1 MIHCFPLPTSY
12 PSEVGGKSR
21 NSSES
26 KANKNSRA
34 FRGRELGLWWNNL
47 IFTQFHLQSLFWEGL
62 DGKRICLQCRRRGFD
77 PWFGKIPYSS
87 ILAWRIPMDRG
98 AWRAQRVGHDWA
110 TKQSTW
116 QAQPLG
122 ASALA
127 AESTFCPLPLFP
139 PGLTTCSSCCQT
151 VPPRCLVTR
160 LRTWPP
166 RCQASGRL
174 MPHTL
179 AAGRLAHLVIISL
192 SSALPHLRSSRWHC
206 C

>member
-1 MIHCFPLPTSY
+1 MESQETVVRAKQIKIQEL
-12 PSEVGGKSR
+12 SEA
-21 NSSES
+21 ES
-26 KANKNSRA
+26 LVS
-34 FRGRELGLWWNNL
+34 GEITW
-47 IFTQFHLQSLFWEGL
+47 SLL
-62 DGKRICLQCRRRGFD
+62 
-77 PWFGKIPYSS
+77 SS
-87 ILAWRIPMDRG
+87 IYNLSSGKAWTVKESVYNPGDVGSIPGLGRSTTPVFLPGESPWIAEPGGLHFMRS
-98 AWRAQRVGHDWA
+98 QRVGHDWA

>member
-34 FRGRELGLWWNNL
+34 FRGQELGLWWNNL

-110 TKQSTW
+110 TKHSTC
-116 QAQPLG
+116 QAQQLG
-122 ASALA
+122 ESALA
-127 AESTFCPLPLFP
+127 A
-139 PGLTTCSSCCQT
+139 G
-151 VPPRCLVTR
+151 
-160 LRTWPP
+160 
-166 RCQASGRL
+166 
-174 MPHTL
+174 
-179 AAGRLAHLVIISL
+179 SL
-192 SSALPHLRSSRWHC
+192 SVQFHFPSSSLPAHHVARVSLLGVLSPVWGHGLQDVRPVGGWCHTP
-206 C
+206 